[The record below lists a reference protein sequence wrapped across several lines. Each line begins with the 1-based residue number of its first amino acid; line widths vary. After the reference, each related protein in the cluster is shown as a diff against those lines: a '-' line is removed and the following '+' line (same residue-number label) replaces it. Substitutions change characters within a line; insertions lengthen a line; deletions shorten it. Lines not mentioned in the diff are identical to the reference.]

1 MLEAELIIEL
11 LKIGLFFGITIVGT
25 SILLG
30 EGINL
35 IIKLFRG

>member
-1 MLEAELIIEL
+1 MLETDLIIQI
-11 LKIGLFFGITIVGT
+11 LKVGLFFGITIVGS